1 MTVPKYGGIVL
12 DIKAVLKRLCV
23 EAGVSGD
30 EFSASQTAA
39 ELLRKYC
46 DEVEVDAFGNVIG
59 HKRSNDPSAETLLLD
74 AHIDRVGLI
83 VSYIDENGFLGV
95 GGCGSPDIRTL
106 LAQSVTVHGKEKIRG
121 IVSTLPPHVKS
132 KGGVPD
138 ISDISI
144 DIGMTKEQAE
154 KIVSLG
160 DRITVDGSFRE
171 LCGNVVSSA
180 AIDDRSGV
188 CAILAALDKLGDRAP
203 AYDLAVCFSAQEET
217 GERGAKQAAFRIKP
231 DKALIVDVSF
241 GRTPDS
247 DPSKTAEQGSGV
259 MIGFSPALD
268 KKMSN
273 ALRALAIKCDIPFTC
288 EVMPSST
295 GTNADAVSV
304 SGKGVKCCTLSF
316 PIRYMHTSAEV
327 ADIGDIENTA
337 RLIYEYISFRPR
349 DEVRIDNACGR

>member
-1 MTVPKYGGIVL
+1 MLDIL
-12 DIKAVLKRLCV
+12 DIKAVLKRLCG

-30 EFSASQTAA
+30 EFSASETAA

-46 DEVEVDAFGNVIG
+46 DKVEVDPFGNVIG
-59 HKRSNDPSAETLLLD
+59 YKSSDDPSAETLMLD

-95 GGCGSPDIRTL
+95 GACGCPDIRTL
-106 LAQSVTVHGKEKIRG
+106 LAQSVTVHGKENIRG

-132 KGGVPD
+132 GGGVPD
-138 ISDISI
+138 ISDIFI
-144 DIGMTKEQAE
+144 DIGMTREQAE

-160 DRITVDGSFRE
+160 DRITIDGTFRE

-180 AIDDRSGV
+180 AIDDRAGV
-188 CAILAALDKLGDRAP
+188 CVILAALDMLKDRKP
-203 AYDLAVCFSAQEET
+203 AYNLAVCFSAQEET

-247 DPSKTAEQGSGV
+247 DSSKTAEMRSGV
-259 MIGFSPALD
+259 MIGFSSCLD
-268 KKMSN
+268 KDLSISLKK
-273 ALRALAIKCDIPFTC
+273 LAESKNISYTC

-295 GTNADAVSV
+295 GTNADSIAV

-316 PIRYMHTSAEV
+316 PIRYMHTSVETV
-327 ADIGDIENTA
+327 DIGDIKTTAELIREYVSGGAENA
-337 RLIYEYISFRPR
+337 
-349 DEVRIDNACGR
+349 